1 MRIATF
7 GKTDIGKEGDEILQY
22 DIMNYAGNPKIDGQ
36 FDVIVISL
44 ELAKLPRQ
52 SVMPFLENINSM
64 LKSRGELKL
73 YVPCAE
79 YASKQIFTN
88 THDQVTFFSLY
99 GSDDQPFRACYT
111 LLNLRNLMERSNFIV
126 RIANEGI
133 MNLAMS
139 TGDTMQ
145 MPVNFIIATKE

>member
-52 SVMPFLENINSM
+52 SVMRFL
-64 LKSRGELKL
+64 K
-73 YVPCAE
+73 
-79 YASKQIFTN
+79 T
-88 THDQVTFFSLY
+88 
-99 GSDDQPFRACYT
+99 
-111 LLNLRNLMERSNFIV
+111 
-126 RIANEGI
+126 
-133 MNLAMS
+133 
-139 TGDTMQ
+139 
-145 MPVNFIIATKE
+145 